1 MGSQAFIK
9 VGTWVR
15 AFIRQPLLAQA
26 FAFERDA
33 VGVVQDAVEEG
44 AGQRWVAKYLMM
56 APLLTCWCVAL
67 ALPTG

>member
-1 MGSQAFIK
+1 VGSQAFIE

-33 VGVVQDAVEEG
+33 VGVAHDPVEG
-44 AGQRWVAKYLMM
+44 GIGQR
-56 APLLTCWCVAL
+56 
-67 ALPTG
+67 

>member
-1 MGSQAFIK
+1 VGSQAFIE

-33 VGVVQDAVEEG
+33 VGVAQDPVEG
-44 AGQRWVAKYLMM
+44 GVGQR
-56 APLLTCWCVAL
+56 
-67 ALPTG
+67 